1 MRSFTIRLHLI
12 PFVGCVVC
20 ATFIGCVAFDP
31 AVQSTVEDLNER
43 PSVAILPF
51 GFDLEVTKLSEVKSG
66 DETLTPEAESK
77 QLAET
82 LREIQ
87 REARWLLLSR
97 LAAGQGF
104 QFVPPEQ
111 TDALA
116 EELQL
121 KPGVL
126 PNPEQLTEFR
136 LRLGA
141 DLVVAGSILDYGK
154 VRWQWS
160 TAGMFADISW
170 ETVAIGVA
178 TAWNPGIILGNVG
191 YELLTS
197 TPLWFGGGYLFGVA
211 MRPVRVEARAFET
224 FQGYPIW
231 QAMDES
237 AYAWGALKTLP
248 EAVREKKETQ
258 LELNLAEIMESLGDD
273 LTKQAFMASRL
284 REPPTQA
291 RPEQH

>member
-51 GFDLEVTKLSEVKSG
+51 GFDLEITKLSDMKTANEMLS
-66 DETLTPEAESK
+66 PEEESK
-77 QLAET
+77 QVAEA

-136 LRLGA
+136 LRLGESRNHPWKCGLRTPDEYPSVVWRRLFVR
-141 DLVVAGSILDYGK
+141 DLIPSRAG
-154 VRWQWS
+154 
-160 TAGMFADISW
+160 
-170 ETVAIGVA
+170 
-178 TAWNPGIILGNVG
+178 
-191 YELLTS
+191 
-197 TPLWFGGGYLFGVA
+197 
-211 MRPVRVEARAFET
+211 
-224 FQGYPIW
+224 
-231 QAMDES
+231 
-237 AYAWGALKTLP
+237 
-248 EAVREKKETQ
+248 
-258 LELNLAEIMESLGDD
+258 
-273 LTKQAFMASRL
+273 
-284 REPPTQA
+284 
-291 RPEQH
+291 